1 MKRFF
6 SDTSTPVAKINVV
19 PIIDVALVLVII
31 LMVTAPMIAV
41 SDLDIE
47 LPKAK
52 TRSMEGGDRI
62 SITLDAK
69 GRLAVDEHNVT
80 AHEFVPTLS
89 ASLAEHEN
97 EILVVVRADE
107 NVPYEAVSAL
117 MKEIKTAGAKRVA
130 IGTTQQG
137 DAANEAVEEVEHE

>member
-62 SITLDAK
+62 SVTLDSK
-69 GRLAVDEHNVT
+69 GRLAVDEWARGRGV
-80 AHEFVPTLS
+80 EV
-89 ASLAEHEN
+89 
-97 EILVVVRADE
+97 
-107 NVPYEAVSAL
+107 
-117 MKEIKTAGAKRVA
+117 
-130 IGTTQQG
+130 G
-137 DAANEAVEEVEHE
+137 DVFR

>member
-41 SDLDIE
+41 SDLDIS
-47 LPKAK
+47 LPKAQ

-62 SITLDAK
+62 SVTLDFK
-69 GRLAVDEHNVT
+69 GRLAVDEKNVT
-80 AHEFVPTLS
+80 AQEFVPALS

-137 DAANEAVEEVEHE
+137 QSAEPEEVEHE

>member
-1 MKRFF
+1 MKRYFM
-6 SDTSTPVAKINVV
+6 DTSTPVARINVV

-62 SITLDAK
+62 SVTLDAK

-80 AHEFVPTLS
+80 AHEFVPALS

-130 IGTTQQG
+130 NGTTHQG
-137 DAANEAVEEVEHE
+137 QEVEEVEHE